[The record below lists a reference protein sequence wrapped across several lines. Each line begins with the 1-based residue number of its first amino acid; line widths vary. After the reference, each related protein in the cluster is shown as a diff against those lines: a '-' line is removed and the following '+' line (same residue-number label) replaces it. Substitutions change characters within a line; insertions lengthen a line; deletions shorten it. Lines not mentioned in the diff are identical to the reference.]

1 MQRFRSVVVNAGWN
15 LAGNLL
21 PLAAAVVAMPYLAS
35 RLGTERFGLLTLGW
49 VLVGYFGLFDFG
61 LGRALTKL
69 VAERAGHADDAE
81 TASLCS
87 TGTALALAA
96 GVAGALLVAAGSAW
110 AGDWLS
116 DDTPGLRAEAAAGLL
131 VIALGIAPTVSTA
144 ALRGVLEGLQ
154 RFRLLMFIRTPAG
167 IASFVA
173 PCISAAFTPR
183 LEWALAALVLTRWL
197 LFAAHWWACRGAMRL
212 TLAAARRAWVAPML
226 RLGGWMTV
234 SNVVGPVIVYADR
247 IVIGALVSAA
257 ALAYYA
263 VPFELVSRLLVLPV
277 ALSGALFPALAAARA
292 AGLGG
297 ERRLRRR
304 ALQLTAAAVLP
315 LALTGALLAAPLLQ
329 AWMGPDFAVSGSLA
343 MQILLAGFVSN
354 SLAQIPFAALQG
366 RGLARQTAMLH
377 LTELPLY
384 LALLLLLVRSH
395 GIEGAAAAWALRGTI
410 DYAALSWLVQRD
422 DRRNRQGRA

>member
-1 MQRFRSVVVNAGWN
+1 MPRFRAVLANAGWN

-21 PLAAAVVAMPYLAS
+21 PLAAAVLAMPYLGA

-49 VLVGYFGLFDFG
+49 VLIGYFGLFDFG

-69 VAERAGHADDAE
+69 VAERAGRADDAE

-87 TGTALALAA
+87 TGTLLALAA
-96 GVAGALLVAAGSAW
+96 GVAGALLVAAASPW
-110 AGDWLS
+110 AGDWLGG
-116 DDTPGLRAEAAAGLL
+116 DAPGLRAEAAAGML
-131 VIALGIAPTVSTA
+131 VIALGIAPTVGSA

-167 IASFVA
+167 VASFAA

-197 LFAAHWWACRGAMRL
+197 LFAAHWWACSGELRL
-212 TLAAARRAWVAPML
+212 TLAAARRAWIGAML
-226 RLGGWMTV
+226 KLGGWMTV
-234 SNVVGPVIVYADR
+234 SNIVGPLIVYADR
-247 IVIGALVSAA
+247 FVIGALVSAA

-292 AGLGG
+292 AGLDG

-315 LALTGALLAAPLLQ
+315 LALAGALLAGPLLQ
-329 AWMGPDFAVSGSLA
+329 AWMGADYAANGSRA
-343 MQILLAGFVSN
+343 MQILLAGFVFN
-354 SLAQIPFAALQG
+354 ALAQIPFAALHG

-377 LTELPLY
+377 LAELPLY
-384 LALLLLLVRSH
+384 LAALLLLVRSH
-395 GIEGAAAAWALRGTI
+395 GIEGAAVAWALRGAI
-410 DYAALSWLVQRD
+410 DFAALVWLLRRD
-422 DRRNRQGRA
+422 ERTSRGQA